1 MNYTVIPKSI
11 MNFQTGNS
19 KPVDIYVWA
28 TIKCCSNHKTNI
40 SHVTE
45 EKLSLLTGLDER
57 SIRRSIKRLKDAG
70 YLTVQTSTVKE
81 DADRGF
87 IKRNMYHIKPEKS
100 NYFFLDNSYFKRNY
114 PAKIAGFLFLL
125 KAICLNN
132 TDTVQWSNA
141 KIAEAI
147 GLSRNTTTALLNECQ
162 QLGLIKQI
170 AKGYELTVDCFI
182 NSSVK
187 KTNAGIYK
195 EICDF
200 CKVKGIT
207 APKWDKR
214 AMSVLLTK
222 YNAIGLSRT
231 EPISITYQLDK
242 RCKNLP
248 EKVSLPYFIKILDM
262 QEQYNAVIEQVEQNK
277 LDKEEFR
284 GFAF

>member
-11 MNFQTGNS
+11 VNFQTGNS

-57 SIRRSIKRLKDAG
+57 TIRRSIKRLKDAG
-70 YLTVQTSTVKE
+70 YLTVQTTIKE

-87 IKRNMYHIKPEKS
+87 IKRNSYYIKPANKD
-100 NYFFLDNSYFKRNY
+100 YFFLDNSFFKRNY

-170 AKGYELTVDCFI
+170 AKGYELTAGCFI
-182 NSSVK
+182 NSAVR
-187 KTNAGIYK
+187 KTDAGIYK

-200 CKVKGIT
+200 CKSKGIT
-207 APKWDKR
+207 PPIWDKR

-222 YNAIGLSRT
+222 YNSIGLSAS
-231 EPISITYQLDK
+231 EPITITYQLNK

-248 EKVSLPYFIKILDM
+248 EKVSLAYFVKALDM
-262 QEQYNAVIEQVEQNK
+262 QEQYKAVAERAKQAKQF
-277 LDKEEFR
+277 KEEFR

>member
-11 MNFQTGNS
+11 VNFQTGNS
-19 KPVDIYVWA
+19 KPVDVYVWA
-28 TIKCCSNHKTNI
+28 VIKCCSNHKTNI

-57 SIRRSIKRLKDAG
+57 TIRRVIKRLKDAG
-70 YLTVQTSTVKE
+70 CLAVQTTVNE
-81 DADRGF
+81 DADKGF
-87 IKRNMYHIKPEKS
+87 IKRNTYYIKPANK
-100 NYFFLDNSYFKRNY
+100 NYFFLDNSFFKKNY

-170 AKGYELTVDCFI
+170 AKGYELTAGCFI
-182 NSSVK
+182 NSAVR
-187 KTNAGIYK
+187 KTDAGIYK

-200 CKVKGIT
+200 CKSKGIT
-207 APKWDKR
+207 PPIWDKR

-222 YNAIGLSRT
+222 YNSIGLSAS
-231 EPISITYQLDK
+231 EPITITYQLNK

-248 EKVSLPYFIKILDM
+248 EKVSLAYFVKALDM
-262 QEQYNAVIEQVEQNK
+262 QEQYKAVAERAKQAKQF
-277 LDKEEFR
+277 KEEFR